1 VPTFKKIDG
10 VTVNE
15 FTIDST
21 GTSPY
26 KLVATNANLEVRTG
40 AGALANISVAN
51 LPATDNQVQIL
62 TIPLVGDGSNP
73 GAVSSTATLPQN
85 SYVTEIRVV
94 TTVAFNLG
102 VPLLDI
108 GTVDTPSLYADDSQ
122 FNLGLANTVIL
133 QPWTAQ
139 PNATSR
145 EVVCT
150 LTATGGNPTAG
161 ASTVVVF
168 YVVQPLS

>member
-1 VPTFKKIDG
+1 MATFKKIDG

-26 KLVATNANLEVRTG
+26 KLVSVAGGLEVRTG
-40 AGALANISVAN
+40 AGPLANIIVAN

-62 TIPLVGDGSNP
+62 TVPLVSGDSP
-73 GAVSSTATLPQN
+73 GTVSSTATLPQN
-85 SYVTEIRVV
+85 SYVTEVRLI
-94 TTVAFNLG
+94 TTQAYNLG

-108 GTVDTPSLYADDSQ
+108 GTVDDPDLFADNTS

-150 LTATGGNPTAG
+150 LTATGGNPTTG